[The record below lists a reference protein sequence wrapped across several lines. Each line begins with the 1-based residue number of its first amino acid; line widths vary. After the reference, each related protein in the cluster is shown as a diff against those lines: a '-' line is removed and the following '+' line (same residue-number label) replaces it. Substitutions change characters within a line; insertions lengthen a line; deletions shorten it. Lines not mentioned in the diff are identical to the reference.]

1 MDFIDKI
8 RKGAPDIFLTA
19 TIDLA
24 LFPTKTEILH
34 EAFRAMSVGADQIYT
49 ARGPHIVEMLSKE
62 DIPVMCHL
70 GLVPRK
76 SSWRGGLRAIGK
88 NAEEAYKLYNDFK
101 FYANSEP
108 ELINDFVILY
118 DIEINMI
125 HEPDKQIGFDKFKRR
140 LLRLKES
147 FENSNYVLNFVLTN
161 SSMYKDI
168 LEDEEGNFYVYKLV
182 SDSNDSYKSTKIM
195 ILKGKSYNKNLET
208 LDADI
213 KDLKGPPWVVKS
225 QIHAGGRGAGY
236 FKNSFNDKGGVQVV
250 FDKDKVSSVA
260 QSMMGNVLVTK
271 QTGEIGKKVN
281 RIFIEEGCDI
291 DREFYLSL
299 LVDRNNSKVM
309 MMISAAGG
317 MDIEEVA
324 ITNPEK
330 IINVHFTTYK
340 DISLDDSLL
349 KKLDIT
355 KNQLDELTSI
365 INKLLN
371 AFTSIDASTIE
382 INPLVLNNQGSFVVL
397 DAKISLDDNALFRH
411 PELAELKDLT
421 EEDPLELQAAE
432 HDMNYVKLDG
442 SIGCMVNGAGL
453 AMATMDIIKQFGEE
467 PANFLD
473 LGGTANKDRVIMG
486 FKTIQSD
493 PNVKSI
499 LINIFGGI
507 IHCDM
512 IANGIV
518 EAVKELDFKLPL
530 VVRFQGTN
538 AKEGKD
544 MINNSDL
551 GLISIDD
558 FTEAAKKV
566 VELAKG

>member
-1 MDFIDKI
+1 MNIHEYQAK
-8 RKGAPDIFLTA
+8 
-19 TIDLA
+19 
-24 LFPTKTEILH
+24 EILKNY
-34 EAFRAMSVGADQIYT
+34 G
-49 ARGPHIVEMLSKE
+49 L
-62 DIPVMCHL
+62 PVL
-70 GLVPRK
+70 E
-76 SSWRGGLRAIGK
+76 GK
-88 NAEEAYKLYNDFK
+88 F
-101 FYANSEP
+101 
-108 ELINDFVILY
+108 
-118 DIEINMI
+118 
-125 HEPDKQIGFDKFKRR
+125 
-140 LLRLKES
+140 
-147 FENSNYVLNFVLTN
+147 
-161 SSMYKDI
+161 
-168 LEDEEGNFYVYKLV
+168 
-182 SDSNDSYKSTKIM
+182 
-195 ILKGKSYNKNLET
+195 YNKNLET
-208 LDADI
+208 IAADI
-213 KDLKGPPWVVKS
+213 EDLKGPPWVVKS

-236 FKNSFNDKGGVQVV
+236 FKNSFNEKGGVQVI
-250 FDKDKVSSVA
+250 FDKDNVSSVA
-260 QSMMGNVLVTK
+260 KSMMGNVLVTK
-271 QTGEIGKKVN
+271 QTGEIGKTVN

-299 LVDRNNSKVM
+299 LVDRNTSKVM

-324 ITNPEK
+324 ITSPEK
-330 IINVHFTTYK
+330 IINIHFTTYT
-340 DISLDDSLL
+340 DISLDYSLL
-349 KKLDIT
+349 TKLDIT
-355 KNQLDELTSI
+355 KKQLDELTSI

-371 AFTSIDASTIE
+371 AFTSVDASTIE
-382 INPLVLNNQGSFVVL
+382 INPLVLNKQGSFVIL

-411 PELAELKDLT
+411 PELLDLKDLS

-518 EAVKELDFKLPL
+518 DAVKELDFKLPL

-544 MINNSDL
+544 KINNSDL

>member
-1 MDFIDKI
+1 MNIHEYQAK
-8 RKGAPDIFLTA
+8 
-19 TIDLA
+19 
-24 LFPTKTEILH
+24 EILKN
-34 EAFRAMSVGADQIYT
+34 FG
-49 ARGPHIVEMLSKE
+49 L
-62 DIPVMCHL
+62 PVL
-70 GLVPRK
+70 
-76 SSWRGGLRAIGK
+76 
-88 NAEEAYKLYNDFK
+88 
-101 FYANSEP
+101 
-108 ELINDFVILY
+108 
-118 DIEINMI
+118 
-125 HEPDKQIGFDKFKRR
+125 Q
-140 LLRLKES
+140 
-147 FENSNYVLNFVLTN
+147 
-161 SSMYKDI
+161 
-168 LEDEEGNFYVYKLV
+168 
-182 SDSNDSYKSTKIM
+182 
-195 ILKGKSYNKNLET
+195 GKSYSKNLDT
-208 LDADI
+208 LHADI
-213 KDLKGPPWVVKS
+213 EDFNGPPWVVKS
-225 QIHAGGRGAGY
+225 QIHAGGRGAGH

-250 FDKDKVSSVA
+250 FEKKDVPSIA
-260 QSMMGNVLVTK
+260 QSMLGNVLVTK
-271 QTGEIGKKVN
+271 QTGKAGKIVN
-281 RIFIEEGCDI
+281 HIFIEEGCDI

-299 LVDRNNSKVM
+299 LVDRNNSKIM
-309 MMISAAGG
+309 MMISSAGG

-324 ITNPEK
+324 VTNPEQ
-330 IINVHFTTYK
+330 IINIHFTTYK
-340 DISLDDSLL
+340 DVSLDESLMT
-349 KKLDIT
+349 KLDIT
-355 KNQLDELTSI
+355 KNQLDDLTSI

-371 AFTSIDASTIE
+371 TFTSIDASIIE
-382 INPLVLNNQGSFVVL
+382 INPLVLNKQGSFVVL

-486 FKTIQSD
+486 FKIIQSD

-538 AKEGKD
+538 SSEGRD
-544 MINNSDL
+544 VINNSDL
-551 GLISIDD
+551 KLISIDD

-566 VELAKG
+566 VDLAKG

>member
-1 MDFIDKI
+1 MNIHEYQAK
-8 RKGAPDIFLTA
+8 
-19 TIDLA
+19 
-24 LFPTKTEILH
+24 EILKNY
-34 EAFRAMSVGADQIYT
+34 G
-49 ARGPHIVEMLSKE
+49 L
-62 DIPVMCHL
+62 PV
-70 GLVPRK
+70 
-76 SSWRGGLRAIGK
+76 
-88 NAEEAYKLYNDFK
+88 
-101 FYANSEP
+101 
-108 ELINDFVILY
+108 
-118 DIEINMI
+118 
-125 HEPDKQIGFDKFKRR
+125 
-140 LLRLKES
+140 
-147 FENSNYVLNFVLTN
+147 
-161 SSMYKDI
+161 
-168 LEDEEGNFYVYKLV
+168 
-182 SDSNDSYKSTKIM
+182 
-195 ILKGKSYNKNLET
+195 LKGKSYNKNLET

-225 QIHAGGRGAGY
+225 QIHAGGRGAGH
-236 FKNSFNDKGGVQVV
+236 FKNSFNDKGGVQVI
-250 FDKDKVSSVA
+250 FDKDNVSSVA
-260 QSMMGNVLVTK
+260 KSMMGNVLVTK
-271 QTGEIGKKVN
+271 QTGEIGKTVN

-299 LVDRNNSKVM
+299 LVDRNTSKVM

-330 IINVHFTTYK
+330 IINVHFTKYT

-349 KKLDIT
+349 TKLDLT

-382 INPLVLNNQGSFVVL
+382 INPLVLNKQGSFVVL

-411 PELAELKDLT
+411 PELLDLKDLT

-518 EAVKELDFKLPL
+518 DAVKELDFKLPL

-544 MINNSDL
+544 KINNSDL

>member
-1 MDFIDKI
+1 MNIHEYQAK
-8 RKGAPDIFLTA
+8 
-19 TIDLA
+19 
-24 LFPTKTEILH
+24 EILKNY
-34 EAFRAMSVGADQIYT
+34 G
-49 ARGPHIVEMLSKE
+49 L
-62 DIPVMCHL
+62 PV
-70 GLVPRK
+70 
-76 SSWRGGLRAIGK
+76 
-88 NAEEAYKLYNDFK
+88 
-101 FYANSEP
+101 
-108 ELINDFVILY
+108 
-118 DIEINMI
+118 
-125 HEPDKQIGFDKFKRR
+125 
-140 LLRLKES
+140 
-147 FENSNYVLNFVLTN
+147 
-161 SSMYKDI
+161 
-168 LEDEEGNFYVYKLV
+168 
-182 SDSNDSYKSTKIM
+182 
-195 ILKGKSYNKNLET
+195 LKGKSYNKNLET
-208 LDADI
+208 LDVDI

-225 QIHAGGRGAGY
+225 QIHAGGRGAGH
-236 FKNSFNDKGGVQVV
+236 FKNSFNGKGGVQVI
-250 FDKDKVSSVA
+250 FDKDDVSSVA

-271 QTGEIGKKVN
+271 QTGEIGKTVN

-299 LVDRNNSKVM
+299 LVDRNTSKVM

-349 KKLDIT
+349 TKLDIT

-365 INKLLN
+365 INKLLT
-371 AFTSIDASTIE
+371 AFTSIDASSIE
-382 INPLVLNNQGSFVVL
+382 INPLVLNKQGSFVIL

-411 PELAELKDLT
+411 PELLDLKDLT

-518 EAVKELDFKLPL
+518 DAVKELDFKLPL

-544 MINNSDL
+544 KINNSDL

>member
-1 MDFIDKI
+1 MNIHEYQAK
-8 RKGAPDIFLTA
+8 
-19 TIDLA
+19 
-24 LFPTKTEILH
+24 EILKNY
-34 EAFRAMSVGADQIYT
+34 G
-49 ARGPHIVEMLSKE
+49 L
-62 DIPVMCHL
+62 PV
-70 GLVPRK
+70 
-76 SSWRGGLRAIGK
+76 
-88 NAEEAYKLYNDFK
+88 
-101 FYANSEP
+101 
-108 ELINDFVILY
+108 
-118 DIEINMI
+118 
-125 HEPDKQIGFDKFKRR
+125 
-140 LLRLKES
+140 
-147 FENSNYVLNFVLTN
+147 
-161 SSMYKDI
+161 
-168 LEDEEGNFYVYKLV
+168 
-182 SDSNDSYKSTKIM
+182 
-195 ILKGKSYNKNLET
+195 LKGKSYNKNLET

-225 QIHAGGRGAGY
+225 QIHAGGRGAGH
-236 FKNSFNDKGGVQVV
+236 FKNSFNDKGGVQVI
-250 FDKDKVSSVA
+250 FDKDNVSSVA
-260 QSMMGNVLVTK
+260 KSMMGNVLVTK
-271 QTGEIGKKVN
+271 QTGEIGKTVN

-299 LVDRNNSKVM
+299 LVDRNTSKVM

-330 IINVHFTTYK
+330 IINVHFTKYT

-349 KKLDIT
+349 TKLDIT

-382 INPLVLNNQGSFVVL
+382 INPLVLNKQGSFVVL

-411 PELAELKDLT
+411 PELLDLKDLT

-518 EAVKELDFKLPL
+518 DAVKELDFKLPL

-544 MINNSDL
+544 KINNSDL

-558 FTEAAKKV
+558 FTKAAKKV

>member
-1 MDFIDKI
+1 MNIHEYQAK
-8 RKGAPDIFLTA
+8 
-19 TIDLA
+19 
-24 LFPTKTEILH
+24 EILKNY
-34 EAFRAMSVGADQIYT
+34 G
-49 ARGPHIVEMLSKE
+49 L
-62 DIPVMCHL
+62 PV
-70 GLVPRK
+70 
-76 SSWRGGLRAIGK
+76 
-88 NAEEAYKLYNDFK
+88 
-101 FYANSEP
+101 
-108 ELINDFVILY
+108 
-118 DIEINMI
+118 
-125 HEPDKQIGFDKFKRR
+125 
-140 LLRLKES
+140 
-147 FENSNYVLNFVLTN
+147 
-161 SSMYKDI
+161 
-168 LEDEEGNFYVYKLV
+168 
-182 SDSNDSYKSTKIM
+182 
-195 ILKGKSYNKNLET
+195 LKGKSYNKNLET

-225 QIHAGGRGAGY
+225 QIHAGGRGAGH
-236 FKNSFNDKGGVQVV
+236 FKNSFNDKGGVQVI
-250 FDKDKVSSVA
+250 FDKDNVSSVA
-260 QSMMGNVLVTK
+260 KSMMGNVLVTK
-271 QTGEIGKKVN
+271 QTGEIGKTVN

-299 LVDRNNSKVM
+299 LVDRNTSKVM

-330 IINVHFTTYK
+330 IINVHFTKYT

-349 KKLDIT
+349 TKLDIT

-382 INPLVLNNQGSFVVL
+382 INPLVLNKQGSFVIL

-411 PELAELKDLT
+411 PKLLDLKDLT

-518 EAVKELDFKLPL
+518 DAVKELDFKLPL

-544 MINNSDL
+544 KINNSDL

-566 VELAKG
+566 VELAKV

>member
-1 MDFIDKI
+1 MNIHEYQAK
-8 RKGAPDIFLTA
+8 
-19 TIDLA
+19 
-24 LFPTKTEILH
+24 EILKNY
-34 EAFRAMSVGADQIYT
+34 G
-49 ARGPHIVEMLSKE
+49 L
-62 DIPVMCHL
+62 PV
-70 GLVPRK
+70 
-76 SSWRGGLRAIGK
+76 
-88 NAEEAYKLYNDFK
+88 
-101 FYANSEP
+101 
-108 ELINDFVILY
+108 
-118 DIEINMI
+118 
-125 HEPDKQIGFDKFKRR
+125 
-140 LLRLKES
+140 
-147 FENSNYVLNFVLTN
+147 
-161 SSMYKDI
+161 
-168 LEDEEGNFYVYKLV
+168 
-182 SDSNDSYKSTKIM
+182 
-195 ILKGKSYNKNLET
+195 LKGKSYNKNLET

-225 QIHAGGRGAGY
+225 QIHAGGRGAGH
-236 FKNSFNDKGGVQVV
+236 FKNSFNDKGGVQVI
-250 FDKDKVSSVA
+250 FDKDNVSSVA

-271 QTGEIGKKVN
+271 QTGEIGKTVN

-299 LVDRNNSKVM
+299 LVDRNTSKVM

-330 IINVHFTTYK
+330 IINVHFTTYT

-349 KKLDIT
+349 TKLDIT
-355 KNQLDELTSI
+355 QKQLDELTSI

-382 INPLVLNNQGSFVVL
+382 INPLVLNKQGSFVIL

-411 PELAELKDLT
+411 PELLDLKDLT

-518 EAVKELDFKLPL
+518 DAVKELDFKLPL

-544 MINNSDL
+544 KINNSDL

>member
-1 MDFIDKI
+1 MNIHEYQAK
-8 RKGAPDIFLTA
+8 
-19 TIDLA
+19 
-24 LFPTKTEILH
+24 EILKN
-34 EAFRAMSVGADQIYT
+34 F
-49 ARGPHIVEMLSKE
+49 
-62 DIPVMCHL
+62 
-70 GLVPRK
+70 GLP
-76 SSWRGGLRAIGK
+76 
-88 NAEEAYKLYNDFK
+88 
-101 FYANSEP
+101 
-108 ELINDFVILY
+108 
-118 DIEINMI
+118 
-125 HEPDKQIGFDKFKRR
+125 
-140 LLRLKES
+140 
-147 FENSNYVLNFVLTN
+147 VLN
-161 SSMYKDI
+161 
-168 LEDEEGNFYVYKLV
+168 
-182 SDSNDSYKSTKIM
+182 
-195 ILKGKSYNKNLET
+195 GKSYNNNLDSIEG
-208 LDADI
+208 DI
-213 KDLKGPPWVVKS
+213 TDLNGPPWVVKS

-236 FKNSFNDKGGVQVV
+236 FKNSFNDKGGVQVI
-250 FDKDKVSSVA
+250 FEKDQVSSIA
-260 QSMMGNVLVTK
+260 SSMMGNVLVTK
-271 QTGEIGKKVN
+271 QTGEIGKTVN

-291 DREFYLSL
+291 EREFYLSL

-324 ITNPEK
+324 ASNPEK
-330 IINVHFTTYK
+330 IINIHFETNK
-340 DISLDDSLL
+340 DVTLDESLM
-349 KKLDIT
+349 KKLEISRS
-355 KNQLDELTSI
+355 QFDELNTI
-365 INKLLN
+365 IKRLLLTFN
-371 AFTSIDASTIE
+371 SIDASIIE
-382 INPLVLNNQGSFVVL
+382 INPLVLNKQGSFVVL

-411 PELAELKDLT
+411 PDLAELKDLT

-473 LGGTANKDRVIMG
+473 LGGTANKERAIMG

-538 AKEGKD
+538 ASQGRD
-544 MINNSDL
+544 VINNSAL

-566 VELAKG
+566 VELAKR

>member
-1 MDFIDKI
+1 MNIHEYQAK
-8 RKGAPDIFLTA
+8 
-19 TIDLA
+19 
-24 LFPTKTEILH
+24 EILKN
-34 EAFRAMSVGADQIYT
+34 FG
-49 ARGPHIVEMLSKE
+49 L
-62 DIPVMCHL
+62 PV
-70 GLVPRK
+70 
-76 SSWRGGLRAIGK
+76 
-88 NAEEAYKLYNDFK
+88 
-101 FYANSEP
+101 P
-108 ELINDFVILY
+108 E
-118 DIEINMI
+118 
-125 HEPDKQIGFDKFKRR
+125 
-140 LLRLKES
+140 
-147 FENSNYVLNFVLTN
+147 
-161 SSMYKDI
+161 
-168 LEDEEGNFYVYKLV
+168 
-182 SDSNDSYKSTKIM
+182 
-195 ILKGKSYNKNLET
+195 GKSYNKNLET
-208 LDADI
+208 IASDI
-213 KDLKGPPWVVKS
+213 EDLKGPPWVVKS
-225 QIHAGGRGAGY
+225 QIHAGGRGAGH
-236 FKNSFNDKGGVQVV
+236 FKNSFNDKGGVQVI
-250 FDKDKVSSVA
+250 FDKDNVSSVA

-271 QTGEIGKKVN
+271 QTGEIGKTVN

-330 IINVHFTTYK
+330 IINVHFTAYE

-349 KKLDIT
+349 TKLDIT

-382 INPLVLNNQGSFVVL
+382 INPLVLNKQGSFVVL
-397 DAKISLDDNALFRH
+397 DAKINLDDNALFRH
-411 PELAELKDLT
+411 PELLDLKDLT

-518 EAVKELDFKLPL
+518 DAVKELDFKLPL

-544 MINNSDL
+544 VINNSDL

-566 VELAKG
+566 VELAKE

>member
-1 MDFIDKI
+1 MNIHEYQAK
-8 RKGAPDIFLTA
+8 
-19 TIDLA
+19 
-24 LFPTKTEILH
+24 EILKN
-34 EAFRAMSVGADQIYT
+34 FG
-49 ARGPHIVEMLSKE
+49 L
-62 DIPVMCHL
+62 PVL
-70 GLVPRK
+70 
-76 SSWRGGLRAIGK
+76 
-88 NAEEAYKLYNDFK
+88 
-101 FYANSEP
+101 
-108 ELINDFVILY
+108 
-118 DIEINMI
+118 
-125 HEPDKQIGFDKFKRR
+125 Q
-140 LLRLKES
+140 
-147 FENSNYVLNFVLTN
+147 
-161 SSMYKDI
+161 
-168 LEDEEGNFYVYKLV
+168 
-182 SDSNDSYKSTKIM
+182 
-195 ILKGKSYNKNLET
+195 GKSYSKNLDT
-208 LDADI
+208 LHADI
-213 KDLKGPPWVVKS
+213 EDLNGPPWVVKS
-225 QIHAGGRGAGY
+225 QIHAGGRGAGH

-250 FDKDKVSSVA
+250 FEKKDVHSIA

-271 QTGEIGKKVN
+271 QTGEAGKIVN

-299 LVDRNNSKVM
+299 LVDRNNSKIM
-309 MMISAAGG
+309 MMISSAGG

-324 ITNPEK
+324 VTNPEQ
-330 IINVHFTTYK
+330 IINIHFTTYK
-340 DISLDDSLL
+340 DVSLDESLMT
-349 KKLDIT
+349 KLDIT
-355 KNQLDELTSI
+355 KNQLDDLTSI

-371 AFTSIDASTIE
+371 TFTSIDASTIE
-382 INPLVLNNQGSFVVL
+382 INPLVLNKQGGFVVL

-486 FKTIQSD
+486 FKIIQSD

-538 AKEGKD
+538 SSEGRD
-544 MINNSDL
+544 VINNSDL
-551 GLISIDD
+551 RLISIDD

-566 VELAKG
+566 VDLAKG

>member
-1 MDFIDKI
+1 MNIHEYQAK
-8 RKGAPDIFLTA
+8 
-19 TIDLA
+19 
-24 LFPTKTEILH
+24 EILKN
-34 EAFRAMSVGADQIYT
+34 F
-49 ARGPHIVEMLSKE
+49 
-62 DIPVMCHL
+62 
-70 GLVPRK
+70 GLP
-76 SSWRGGLRAIGK
+76 
-88 NAEEAYKLYNDFK
+88 
-101 FYANSEP
+101 
-108 ELINDFVILY
+108 
-118 DIEINMI
+118 
-125 HEPDKQIGFDKFKRR
+125 
-140 LLRLKES
+140 
-147 FENSNYVLNFVLTN
+147 VLN
-161 SSMYKDI
+161 
-168 LEDEEGNFYVYKLV
+168 
-182 SDSNDSYKSTKIM
+182 
-195 ILKGKSYNKNLET
+195 GKSYNKNLDSIES
-208 LDADI
+208 DI
-213 KDLKGPPWVVKS
+213 TDLKGPPWVVKS

-236 FKNSFNDKGGVQVV
+236 FKNSFNDKGGVQVI
-250 FDKDKVSSVA
+250 FEKDQVSSIA
-260 QSMMGNVLVTK
+260 SSMMGNVLVTK
-271 QTGEIGKKVN
+271 QTGEVGKTVN

-291 DREFYLSL
+291 EREFYLSL
-299 LVDRNNSKVM
+299 LVDRNTSKVM

-324 ITNPEK
+324 TSNPEK
-330 IINVHFTTYK
+330 IINIHFETNK
-340 DISLDDSLL
+340 DVTLDKSLPEKLEINRSQFNELNTII
-349 KKLDIT
+349 KKL
-355 KNQLDELTSI
+355 LLTF
-365 INKLLN
+365 N
-371 AFTSIDASTIE
+371 SIDASTIE
-382 INPLVLNNQGSFVVL
+382 INPLVLNKQGSFVVL

-411 PELAELKDLT
+411 PDLVELKDLT

-432 HDMNYVKLDG
+432 HDMNYVKLKG

-473 LGGTANKDRVIMG
+473 LGGTANKERAIMG

-538 AKEGKD
+538 ASQGRD
-544 MINNSDL
+544 VINNSAL

-566 VELAKG
+566 VELAKR